1 MLCLG
6 LAAVAHLLL
15 VLELAGELL
24 LLLAQCRR
32 GRTARARWQQCG
44 RGCAVLWRL
53 LAPREDVTRAAQML
67 QVRLVLQVALL
78 PVHLCEAL
86 QCSWRAG

>member
-24 LLLAQCRR
+24 LLLAQRRR
-32 GRTARARWQQCG
+32 GCTARARWQQCG

-53 LAPREDVTRAAQML
+53 LAPRKGVARAAQVL
-67 QVRLVLQVALL
+67 QARLVLQVALL
-78 PVHLCEAL
+78 SVHLREAL

>member
-24 LLLAQCRR
+24 LLMAQCRR
-32 GRTARARWQQCG
+32 GCTARARWQQCG

-53 LAPREDVTRAAQML
+53 LAPRKGVTCTAQVL
-67 QVRLVLQVALL
+67 QVCLVLQVALL

-86 QCSWRAG
+86 